1 MRGRRRELEGQ
12 EGILR
17 GREAEVRKKGKNEA
31 GKIESLCA
39 GVCGEKENE
48 NAREREGYRK
58 TEGNV
63 ERKVEI
69 M

>member
-1 MRGRRRELEGQ
+1 MRRGRYRVC
-12 EGILR
+12 
-17 GREAEVRKKGKNEA
+17 VR
-31 GKIESLCA
+31 

-63 ERKVEI
+63 EREVEI